1 MHLEAL
7 VRAALQRAL
16 YALQLP
22 CPAKIPVGRPTRPEH
37 GDLSSRVAFVLGRAA
52 GKPPQALARDIAE
65 HLSKEQAFA
74 SVTSEGGF
82 VNVTLA
88 PEALSDVVRRALR
101 DSDRYGCGDEGQGR
115 PLQVEFVSSNP
126 TGPLTVGHGRQ
137 AALGDVV
144 ACLLAQQGWNVT
156 REYYLND
163 EGGQI
168 RRLAH
173 SLWARYRQAQGGDVP
188 IPEGGYEGDYLICV
202 AEELAE
208 HLGDRYRAWSEE
220 TAQLF
225 AQHAVQ
231 RMMDII
237 QEDLRAVG
245 VAFDVWSRE
254 GDLHRR
260 GLVTETLEAL
270 RAREAVYEHDGAQ
283 WLRATAHGLTRDPV
297 LIKSDG
303 TPTYIMVDIA
313 YHLDKLRRGFHRV
326 INVQGADHVDTQRQ
340 VRLGLKLLGV
350 SDAFLDYCIHQFVTV
365 KGAEGVQR
373 MSTRTGRFLRLSE
386 LVSELG
392 RDVFR
397 YFMVMRKP
405 SSHLNFDY
413 ALATSTSMEN
423 PVYYVQYAHTRI
435 CSIQREAHRHGVMP
449 EDLTAVDLAPL
460 EDPSER
466 AMILEIDRF
475 PDVLAAAAD
484 AYAPHLVC
492 EFLES
497 LSGMF
502 HPYYG
507 RIRVLG
513 QGSATPARLALLAAT
528 GLVLRRGLSVL
539 GLSTPEEM

>member
-16 YALQLP
+16 YALRIP
-22 CPAKIPVGRPTRPEH
+22 CPAKIPVDRPTRPEH

-52 GKPPQALARDIAE
+52 GRPPPALAQAIAE
-65 HLSKEQAFA
+65 QLSNEPAFSSA
-74 SVTSEGGF
+74 TAEAGF

-88 PEALSDVVRRALR
+88 PTALGDVVRRALLEG
-101 DSDRYGCGDEGQGR
+101 DRYGYSDGGQGQ

-144 ACLLAQQGWNVT
+144 ASLLTQQGWNVT

-173 SLWARYRQAQGGDVP
+173 SLWARYRQARGEDVSV
-188 IPEGGYEGDYLICV
+188 PEGGYEGDYLLPV
-202 AEELAE
+202 AKELAEEL
-208 HLGDRYRAWSEE
+208 GDRHRSWSED

-225 AQHAVQ
+225 GQHAVQ
-231 RMMDII
+231 RMMDMIN
-237 QEDLRAVG
+237 EDLGNVG
-245 VAFDVWSRE
+245 VSFDVWTRE
-254 GDLHRR
+254 GDLHRE
-260 GLVTETLEAL
+260 GLVTETLEML
-270 RAREAVYEHDGAQ
+270 RARGAVYEQDGAQ
-283 WLRATAHGLTRDPV
+283 WLGATAHGLSRDPV

-313 YHLDKLRRGFHRV
+313 YHVHKFRRGFHKV

-340 VRLGLKLLGV
+340 VKLGLKLLGLP
-350 SDAFLDYCIHQFVTV
+350 DAFLEYCIHQFVTV

-373 MSTRTGRFLRLSE
+373 MSTRAGRFLRLSD
-386 LVSELG
+386 LVNELG

-413 ALATSTSMEN
+413 GLATSTSMEN
-423 PVYYVQYAHTRI
+423 PVYYVQYAYTRI
-435 CSIQREAHRHGVMP
+435 RSIQREASRSGELP
-449 EDLTAVDLAPL
+449 DDLSAADLSPL
-460 EDPSER
+460 QDPSER

-484 AYAPHLVC
+484 GYAPHLLC
-492 EFLES
+492 EFLEN
-497 LSGMF
+497 LSGVF

-507 RIRVLG
+507 RLRVLG
-513 QGSATPARLALLAAT
+513 QGPTTQARLALLAAA

-539 GLSTPEEM
+539 GLSAPEEM